1 MKIVTHAAS
10 LKMYKTIF
18 RQSMN
23 AENGSDY
30 SA

>member
-1 MKIVTHAAS
+1 MKIVTHAAL
-10 LKMYKTIF
+10 LKMYEMIF

>member
-1 MKIVTHAAS
+1 MKIVTHTAS
-10 LKMYKTIF
+10 LKMYKMIV
-18 RQSMN
+18 RQSMK